1 MGCLMLVP
9 LSMDFGAALAGT
21 QGEETVVVR
30 GDCAS
35 SPGCQC
41 RNAGGVVVVSG
52 GDYAGCSFDT
62 DFGSDHIDLSDFGGG
77 LVTNNEGVET
87 VLGNAGKFGKC
98 AGNPVVI
105 DTGNKVEFEKDFT
118 TSGEMPLEL
127 RRTYNH
133 YWQGSGLFG
142 KHWVSSFDYKISFGT
157 TALNACYPRPGG
169 GACGIGANTTIYA
182 WRPDGR
188 TIKFIRNS
196 ADGVFYEDKPS
207 PIAKIEVQPNGKFW
221 LSTEDNGLEIYSTAG
236 YVEWVRNQTNVSWT
250 FTYTNGTYPYRVT
263 HTSGRYV
270 EFTWSSGQ
278 LTAVR
283 DPAGSYYGF
292 AYTANKFGAGLHRL
306 ASTAKPGAPAL
317 TTTYH
322 YEVAD
327 QTALTGKS
335 FNGVRYS
342 KFTYDAA
349 GRATSTEHNGLEKY
363 TFSYTAGANGLLSV
377 LETNPLGK
385 KTTHTFQNGNPISTT
400 GHASTYC
407 PASLALVEYDANGYR
422 QMESDANGN
431 NTAYTHSASGQL
443 LQKIEAY
450 GTPIAR
456 TTNYEWYGPAQ
467 GGRLKSVTV
476 VGLRRT
482 EYVYNPIG
490 RLTSLSVKNLSSTG
504 VANQS
509 QTIEFS
515 YTDYGT
521 VSGTM
526 YSPGLLASVTV
537 NGPAPGTQDART
549 TTYDSL
555 GNLTSYYNALGHQV
569 TYTSHN
575 GLGLPGR
582 FVGING
588 EIADFTYDVRGRIT
602 RVRTYP
608 DGQTPADTTLVYA
621 GNGTLTSVTA
631 PDGVKMSYGYD
642 AGLRLAER
650 VVGDLLPPAFGQKI
664 ESQRIFYNSA
674 SDVTRTENLWK
685 AGHWELQPPDC
696 EIQTPFCQE
705 TGPIGPDDP
714 EVWVDESIITQRA
727 MMDYDELSR
736 PRASRGNYGFNAR
749 YTYDLNGNVKTAKDS
764 QGRVT
769 TLSYDALDRIIS
781 STDPLNQTTYFEYDA
796 GDHVTK
802 VTDPRGKITTY
813 AYDGFGQRWAQYS
826 PDTGTTTYLYNAYG
840 QLGQITRNNGS
851 VISYNY
857 DGLGRLTWYGNA
869 GEGRGFGYDWCTN
882 GKGRLCN
889 VEANGSTIH
898 YAYQPDG
905 RISIRRELTTAF
917 GVQSDYWTHYYY
929 DVYGRLNS
937 LTYPNGVAVGYG
949 YAGGKMLTMTVNIG
963 GNVSLVVSDTKYMPF
978 GAPVE
983 TTYGNGLKRNRP
995 RDLDGRLTAS
1005 AVLNGATPIQ
1015 SLSYAYDA
1023 DNQISQLTNAVSSGL
1038 SQTYGYDAN
1047 FRLTGVT
1054 SGSGN
1059 QSFSYDSNGNRT
1071 SASGATFGAGAYSI
1085 ESSSNRVS
1093 LLTGT
1098 SPSRP
1103 VEYQYDTLGNLI
1115 WTHDHGRYIASYG
1128 YGTYL
1133 NMTSASHFNGSST
1146 ENIGYGYNALNERVW
1161 KSAPSHGYYRYVY
1174 GPGSRLMSEHKDN
1187 GDVWTNYLWFGGELV
1202 GITRGTQVYWV
1213 HGDHLGRPEIVTNTA
1228 KAVVWRASNYAF
1240 DRAVTLDSIGGLNV
1254 GFPGQYYDQ
1263 ETGLWYNVNRYYDAR
1278 LGRYTQSD
1286 PIGLGGGLNTY
1297 GYVGGNPINLVDPL
1311 GLEWV
1316 TIGYDYHGLS
1326 NFGTWWLNR
1335 LNDRISH
1342 EMEPNMPGAN
1352 PNEYLNTR
1360 RDVIQEWRS
1369 GCPEGQK
1376 GSDER
1381 RRDIKD
1387 GTQRRITQTFVYG
1400 PDGWA
1405 IGGYSHHWTPG
1416 VPNQTNMTIVELMRN
1431 SGVGP

>member
-1 MGCLMLVP
+1 M
-9 LSMDFGAALAGT
+9 
-21 QGEETVVVR
+21 
-30 GDCAS
+30 
-35 SPGCQC
+35 
-41 RNAGGVVVVSG
+41 
-52 GDYAGCSFDT
+52 
-62 DFGSDHIDLSDFGGG
+62 
-77 LVTNNEGVET
+77 
-87 VLGNAGKFGKC
+87 
-98 AGNPVVI
+98 
-105 DTGNKVEFEKDFT
+105 
-118 TSGEMPLEL
+118 
-127 RRTYNH
+127 
-133 YWQGSGLFG
+133 
-142 KHWVSSFDYKISFGT
+142 
-157 TALNACYPRPGG
+157 
-169 GACGIGANTTIYA
+169 
-182 WRPDGR
+182 
-188 TIKFIRNS
+188 
-196 ADGVFYEDKPS
+196 
-207 PIAKIEVQPNGKFW
+207 
-221 LSTEDNGLEIYSTAG
+221 
-236 YVEWVRNQTNVSWT
+236 
-250 FTYTNGTYPYRVT
+250 
-263 HTSGRYV
+263 
-270 EFTWSSGQ
+270 
-278 LTAVR
+278 
-283 DPAGSYYGF
+283 
-292 AYTANKFGAGLHRL
+292 
-306 ASTAKPGAPAL
+306 
-317 TTTYH
+317 
-322 YEVAD
+322 
-327 QTALTGKS
+327 
-335 FNGVRYS
+335 
-342 KFTYDAA
+342 
-349 GRATSTEHNGLEKY
+349 
-363 TFSYTAGANGLLSV
+363 
-377 LETNPLGK
+377 
-385 KTTHTFQNGNPISTT
+385 
-400 GHASTYC
+400 
-407 PASLALVEYDANGYR
+407 
-422 QMESDANGN
+422 
-431 NTAYTHSASGQL
+431 
-443 LQKIEAY
+443 
-450 GTPIAR
+450 
-456 TTNYEWYGPAQ
+456 
-467 GGRLKSVTV
+467 
-476 VGLRRT
+476 
-482 EYVYNPIG
+482 
-490 RLTSLSVKNLSSTG
+490 
-504 VANQS
+504 
-509 QTIEFS
+509 
-515 YTDYGT
+515 
-521 VSGTM
+521 
-526 YSPGLLASVTV
+526 
-537 NGPAPGTQDART
+537 
-549 TTYDSL
+549 
-555 GNLTSYYNALGHQV
+555 
-569 TYTSHN
+569 
-575 GLGLPGR
+575 
-582 FVGING
+582 
-588 EIADFTYDVRGRIT
+588 
-602 RVRTYP
+602 
-608 DGQTPADTTLVYA
+608 
-621 GNGTLTSVTA
+621 
-631 PDGVKMSYGYD
+631 
-642 AGLRLAER
+642 
-650 VVGDLLPPAFGQKI
+650 
-664 ESQRIFYNSA
+664 
-674 SDVTRTENLWK
+674 
-685 AGHWELQPPDC
+685 
-696 EIQTPFCQE
+696 
-705 TGPIGPDDP
+705 
-714 EVWVDESIITQRA
+714 
-727 MMDYDELSR
+727 SR
-736 PRASRGNYGFNAR
+736 PRASRGNYGLNTR
-749 YTYDLNGNVKTAKDS
+749 YTYDLNGNVKTVKDS

-1059 QSFSYDSNGNRT
+1059 QSFSYDANGNRT
-1071 SASGATFGAGAYSI
+1071 SASGATFGAGTYSI

-1240 DRAVTLDSIGGLNV
+1240 DRAVTLDSIGGLSI

-1286 PIGLGGGLNTY
+1286 PIGLEGGLNTY
-1297 GYVGGNPINLVDPL
+1297 SYVDGDPVHWIDENGLQRGPSRPGGGN
-1311 GLEWV
+1311 
-1316 TIGYDYHGLS
+1316 
-1326 NFGTWWLNR
+1326 
-1335 LNDRISH
+1335 SH
-1342 EMEPNMPGAN
+1342 
-1352 PNEYLNTR
+1352 
-1360 RDVIQEWRS
+1360 
-1369 GCPEGQK
+1369 
-1376 GSDER
+1376 
-1381 RRDIKD
+1381 
-1387 GTQRRITQTFVYG
+1387 QRRVWNTAQLNAIRNNSHTTPIYTRGLTPEAVSSTENVASLVSGTDYNQYCVAMICRSDPNKCTANDAAASAGPTPTVAQVNAMGCQCVTPTYRDMSPLQEPSAGYG
-1400 PDGWA
+1400 DLLQLVT
-1405 IGGYSHHWTPG
+1405 SF
-1416 VPNQTNMTIVELMRN
+1416 LDRR
-1431 SGVGP
+1431 